1 MSPMRQYFVYY
12 VLIVLVAALPLGN
25 STGNSPS
32 PTSSDP
38 EMETPPLQVPHGT
51 YYVQEHHWSIE
62 VDGKGPSF
70 ECYLQSTKGHSTF
83 EPLPAP
89 MLFIPNYC
97 GDKQCVWKAEEDGIG
112 LLNKN
117 SGKYEQVYD

>member
-51 YYVQEHHWSIE
+51 YYVQ
-62 VDGKGPSF
+62 VVKGLGNANLRAHCRSKEKP
-70 ECYLQSTKGHSTF
+70 
-83 EPLPAP
+83 
-89 MLFIPNYC
+89 
-97 GDKQCVWKAEEDGIG
+97 DR
-112 LLNKN
+112 
-117 SGKYEQVYD
+117 